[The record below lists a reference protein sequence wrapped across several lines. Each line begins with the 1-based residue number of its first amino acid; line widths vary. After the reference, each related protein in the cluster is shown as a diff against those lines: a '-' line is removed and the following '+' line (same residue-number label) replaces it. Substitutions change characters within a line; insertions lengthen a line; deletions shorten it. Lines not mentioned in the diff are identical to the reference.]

1 MKALQILLCVL
12 FFAFTHISLAQIGV
26 EKTTTNV
33 LKGKTDNNNNNNTNI
48 QNQNDLQKEIDIMV
62 KKGMTP
68 EQIKTEL
75 AKKNLKDKD
84 KDKNKDKDKSKDK
97 NNNKTEE
104 EEEEELKKKQPKKFP
119 ITKGEIE
126 YSVYGQSIF
135 SKGASPFEP
144 QDYQNPPDDYI
155 VGPGD
160 EITVLA
166 WGDSETNEM
175 HKVALDGSIFPEKV
189 GRLVVN
195 GMKFKTMRDFVKS
208 QYRKIYASPNTN
220 IEVTI
225 SKVRTIRVNIVGE
238 VQQPGAYTISALST
252 AFNAIYASGGPNSIG
267 SLRTIYIKRNGKTID
282 TLDVYQY
289 LLNADFGKQIYL
301 EHNDVIQVPIAKKI
315 VELTGEVKRPLAYEL
330 KENEGLF
337 ELIHISGGFVHS
349 AYKKNVQIKRIE
361 NYKELLIDIN
371 YDEKLAKN
379 ENIPLFDGDIIEVR
393 RVREGIMNSVQAL
406 GAFNQTGTFELPPSA
421 KLGDLLKKTEGV
433 TADAYLSRAYI
444 LRINNELDVDYIPI
458 DLSGLNDTTGKGI
471 ETVKNI
477 QLMPF
482 DIVKVFSKKEFK
494 DSNYVEIKGL
504 VRKEGKYPLTGKI
517 TLKDVLYF
525 AGGLKEE
532 AANTK
537 IEVSRILKQKNANES
552 RVTRVT
558 ILTVGIK
565 PDLSIDQE
573 AEKFVMS
580 PFDQVFI
587 RKNPEFNMQENV
599 TIMGQVFYP
608 GEYSKTERTERLSSL
623 IERAGGVREKEAYL
637 DGATLVRKTEEAGE
651 QKVAINLKKALKKP
665 GSKYDLILREG
676 DVINIPLLQDF
687 VNIKGAVQSNVT
699 VTFDGNTKYKH
710 YIDLAGGFSDKAK
723 RSKSYI
729 TYANGMNYPTKN
741 YILFKK
747 YPKVEPGATLVAV
760 PKTES
765 NANIL
770 MARTQIAVGLI
781 TGFTTL
787 IIAII
792 SAVSL
797 FRR

>member
-1 MKALQILLCVL
+1 MKTLQLLFLIVL
-12 FFAFTHISLAQIGV
+12 YSCIHISFIVAQNPTDIS
-26 EKTTTNV
+26 KTKTDV
-33 LKGKTDNNNNNNTNI
+33 LKGGIGGNNNTQN
-48 QNQNDLQKEIDIMV
+48 NQNDIQKEVDDMV

-68 EQIKTEL
+68 EQIKLEL
-75 AKKNLKDKD
+75 AKKNTKDKKD
-84 KDKNKDKDKSKDK
+84 MDKNKDKNKDKD
-97 NNNKTEE
+97 EE
-104 EEEEELKKKQPKKFP
+104 EEEDDELKKKQPKKFP
-119 ITKGEIE
+119 ISKGEIE
-126 YSVYGQSIF
+126 YAVYGQSIF
-135 SKGASPFEP
+135 SSGASPFEP
-144 QDYQNPPDDYI
+144 QDYQNPPDDYV

-160 EITVLA
+160 EITVVA

-175 HKVALDGSIFPEKV
+175 HKVALDGTIFPEKV

-195 GMKFKTMRDFVKS
+195 GMKFKTMREFVKS
-208 QYRKIYASPNTN
+208 QYRKIYASPNTS
-220 IEVTI
+220 IEVSI

-238 VQQPGAYTISALST
+238 VVQPGAYTVSALST
-252 AFNAIYASGGPNSIG
+252 AFNAIYASGGPNNIG
-267 SLRTIYIKRNGKTID
+267 SLRTIFIKRNGKTID

-301 EHNDVIQVPIAKKI
+301 EHNDIIQIPIAKKI
-315 VELTGEVKRPLAYEL
+315 VELTGEVKRPMAYEL

-349 AYKKNVQIKRIE
+349 AYKKNLQIKRIE
-361 NYKELLIDIN
+361 NYKELLLDIN
-371 YDEKLAKN
+371 YDEKLAKK
-379 ENIPLFDGDIIEVR
+379 ENVALFDGDIIDVR

-444 LRINNELDVDYIPI
+444 LRINNELDIDYIPI
-458 DLSGLNDTTGKGI
+458 DLSGLNDTTGKGV
-471 ETVKNI
+471 EEVKNI

-537 IEVSRILKQKNANES
+537 IEVSRILKQKSANES

-573 AEKFVMS
+573 AEKFIIS
-580 PFDQVFI
+580 PFDQIFV

-599 TIMGQVFYP
+599 TITGQVLYP
-608 GEYSKTERTERLSSL
+608 GEYSKVERTERLSSL
-623 IERAGGVREKEAYL
+623 IERAGGIREKEAYL
-637 DGATLVRKTEEAGE
+637 DGATLIRKTQEAGE

-665 GSKYDLILREG
+665 NSKYDLILREG
-676 DVINIPLLQDF
+676 DIIHIPLLQDF
-687 VNIKGAVQSNVT
+687 VNVRGAVQSNIT
-699 VTFDGNTKYKH
+699 VTFDGNIKYKH
-710 YIDLAGGFSDKAK
+710 YINLAGGFKENVK
-723 RSKSYI
+723 RNKSYI
-729 TYANGMNYPTKN
+729 TYANGMNQPVKN
-741 YILFKK
+741 YILFRK

-765 NANIL
+765 NASVI

-787 IIAII
+787 IIAVL

-797 FRR
+797 FKK